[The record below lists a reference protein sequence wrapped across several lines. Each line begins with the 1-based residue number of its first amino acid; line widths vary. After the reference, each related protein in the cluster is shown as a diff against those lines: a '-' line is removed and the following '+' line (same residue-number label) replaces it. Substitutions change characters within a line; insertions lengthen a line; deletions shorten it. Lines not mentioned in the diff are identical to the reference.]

1 MARPRSGGA
10 RGGTTEVLDRLRRE
24 HRIRP
29 PGPGLPAADLRRALG
44 SASLAFGA
52 LLCIGMIFLLG
63 LKLQFE
69 QLGEGFNPL
78 AVVAAGGVMGLA
90 SLGAPLRLGQLE
102 VAVIPLGAVA
112 LLGLAL
118 TWSSSTVRHSGGDG
132 AGPLVRGLL
141 VGALF
146 GFLCLLGAL
155 VFRFRGGPDPV
166 SVAPFETLLWGLLW
180 GSLFGVAGGLR
191 SEAPLLVQLAALAR
205 ALETRFRLLYEGL
218 CSGLV
223 MLLGGA
229 VMSCAA
235 LLLAAIVALLRGSA
249 PLEPTWR
256 SLGSIFIYVLFFA
269 PNVVL
274 ICLALSLG
282 APVEVG
288 GRISVA
294 GNSFGRLVDYSLLD
308 GSSAPLPGYAPLLL
322 LVPLVACLLG
332 GAAAR
337 RRAANKDAA
346 LEVVGAAALTF
357 GALVVVAAAL
367 SEARLGAGLFGRRGV
382 ARVAAAPFEAG
393 LLACGWGAALGWAGW
408 RLQEWRS
415 RR

>member
-1 MARPRSGGA
+1 
-10 RGGTTEVLDRLRRE
+10 
-24 HRIRP
+24 
-29 PGPGLPAADLRRALG
+29 
-44 SASLAFGA
+44 
-52 LLCIGMIFLLG
+52 MIFLLA

-78 AVVAAGGVMGLA
+78 AVVAAGGVMALA
-90 SLGAPLRLGQLE
+90 SLGAPLRLGEVE

-112 LLGLAL
+112 LLGMAL
-118 TWSSSTVRHSGGDG
+118 TWSSSSGAAAVRHRGGDR
-132 AGPLVRGLL
+132 ARPLARGLL
-141 VGALF
+141 VGLLF
-146 GFLCLLGAL
+146 AFLCLLGAL
-155 VFRFRGGPDPV
+155 AFRFRGGPDPV
-166 SVAPFETLLWGLLW
+166 SVAPFETLLWGLVW
-180 GSLFGVAGGLR
+180 GSLFGIAGALR
-191 SEAPLLVQLAALAR
+191 SQAPLLVQLTALAR
-205 ALETRFRLLYEGL
+205 TLETRFRLLYEGL

-223 MLLGGA
+223 MLIGGA
-229 VMSCAA
+229 MMSCAA

-256 SLGSIFIYVLFFA
+256 SLGSMLIYVLFFA

-274 ICLALSLG
+274 TCLALSLG

-308 GSSAPLPGYAPLLL
+308 GGGAPLPVYASLLL
-322 LVPLVACLLG
+322 LIPLVGCLLG

-337 RRAANKDAA
+337 RRAADHNAA
-346 LEVVGAAALTF
+346 LEVVGVAALTF

-367 SEARLGAGLFGRRGV
+367 AEARLGAGLFGRRGV
-382 ARVAAAPFEAG
+382 ARVAAAPLEAG
-393 LLACGWGAALGWAGW
+393 LLACGWGGALGWAGW